1 MLSSRLL
8 VVGLLLVGLRRGMRL
23 FVVVV
28 PFPPLPLDPLL
39 RLVGDSPSASV
50 CAVLFFV
57 TSGG

>member
-1 MLSSRLL
+1 L
-8 VVGLLLVGLRRGMRL
+8 VVGLLLVGLRRGMRI

-39 RLVGDSPSASV
+39 QLVGDSPSASV